1 MESLVEKALD
11 GLLAADAAFD
21 YAAVKALCAPAPSA
35 FLSSPSD
42 CLTSHL
48 RRAPGQCAA

>member
-1 MESLVEKALD
+1 MAVD

-35 FLSSPSD
+35 FPIVAIG
-42 CLTSHL
+42 
-48 RRAPGQCAA
+48 APGLGIYDGLLAQCAA